1 MRFDDEILK
10 ILEGH
15 NVYPRAKAV
24 QGRQAP
30 VPSTN
35 INSQGVLPSGFKGA
49 GVSGFAPTGN
59 QPILIKWP
67 EGKKRKKLKKKKDFS
82 S

>member
-1 MRFDDEILK
+1 MKFYKEIRK

-15 NVYPRAKAV
+15 NVYPRARAI

-35 INSQGVLPSGFKGA
+35 VNSTGPLPTGFKG
-49 GVSGFAPTGN
+49 SGPTGIA
-59 QPILIKWP
+59 PSTTSTVLVKWP
-67 EGKKRKKLKKKKDFS
+67 KKKKKIKKKKDSFS
-82 S
+82 